1 MKLRWK
7 AITCDAQRLLTKSQM
22 WGKLWHATV
31 QAGGWVGV
39 RSGREKHL
47 PGKTPQTAPPSQDLN
62 VVNAATKVDP
72 RAMAEPGSRY
82 PEGDGPPQAHIFHML
97 SPPVFDRASAG
108 LRAGRSVFNLS
119 VSGRPR
125 PREAA
130 SEPRKQKTKNKGGAQ
145 GPGAQRA
152 VRPSAKG
159 GSKGWEVVGRSAG
172 RVVDGPGRSGR
183 SME

>member
-62 VVNAATKVDP
+62 VVNDATKVDP

-82 PEGDGPPQAHIFHML
+82 PEGDGPPRAHIFHML
-97 SPPVFDRASAG
+97 PPPCSTTLLYV
-108 LRAGRSVFNLS
+108 LRRRRCWL
-119 VSGRPR
+119 R
-125 PREAA
+125 
-130 SEPRKQKTKNKGGAQ
+130 
-145 GPGAQRA
+145 GPA
-152 VRPSAKG
+152 P
-159 GSKGWEVVGRSAG
+159 
-172 RVVDGPGRSGR
+172 P
-183 SME
+183 

>member
-1 MKLRWK
+1 MTLRWL

-82 PEGDGPPQAHIFHML
+82 PEGDGPSQEHIFHML
-97 SPPVFDRASAG
+97 PPPVFDHASTG
-108 LRAGRSVFNLS
+108 PVPSTKGAGRL
-119 VSGRPR
+119 
-125 PREAA
+125 AA
-130 SEPRKQKTKNKGGAQ
+130 VAAGAKVRLAAAV
-145 GPGAQRA
+145 GVWSARA
-152 VRPSAKG
+152 
-159 GSKGWEVVGRSAG
+159 
-172 RVVDGPGRSGR
+172 
-183 SME
+183 

>member
-1 MKLRWK
+1 MTLRWL

-82 PEGDGPPQAHIFHML
+82 PEGDRLLQDHIFHML
-97 SPPVFDRASAG
+97 SPPCNVCSTFDHPSSIR
-108 LRAGRSVFNLS
+108 
-119 VSGRPR
+119 
-125 PREAA
+125 
-130 SEPRKQKTKNKGGAQ
+130 
-145 GPGAQRA
+145 GPHLYNYIYVALCY
-152 VRPSAKG
+152 
-159 GSKGWEVVGRSAG
+159 VVKLHFTNPDLTALTRDSLL
-172 RVVDGPGRSGR
+172 
-183 SME
+183 

>member
-1 MKLRWK
+1 MKLRWT

-62 VVNAATKVDP
+62 VVNDATKVDP

-97 SPPVFDRASAG
+97 SPPVFDRATCPARPACPARDAG
-108 LRAGRSVFNLS
+108 G
-119 VSGRPR
+119 
-125 PREAA
+125 
-130 SEPRKQKTKNKGGAQ
+130 
-145 GPGAQRA
+145 
-152 VRPSAKG
+152 
-159 GSKGWEVVGRSAG
+159 
-172 RVVDGPGRSGR
+172 
-183 SME
+183 

>member
-62 VVNAATKVDP
+62 VVNDATKVDP

-82 PEGDGPPQAHIFHML
+82 PEGDGPPRAHIFHML
-97 SPPVFDRASAG
+97 PPPVFDHPTLAHRHGRAAP
-108 LRAGRSVFNLS
+108 LRHRRRRRQIKSPVQLCPAEYVELPVG
-119 VSGRPR
+119 
-125 PREAA
+125 
-130 SEPRKQKTKNKGGAQ
+130 SEF
-145 GPGAQRA
+145 
-152 VRPSAKG
+152 
-159 GSKGWEVVGRSAG
+159 
-172 RVVDGPGRSGR
+172 
-183 SME
+183 

>member
-1 MKLRWK
+1 MTLRWL

-82 PEGDGPPQAHIFHML
+82 PEGDGPPQDHIFHML
-97 SPPVFDRASAG
+97 PPPVFDHPSACDQTSNKTVEDGQAAGVQARASG
-108 LRAGRSVFNLS
+108 GR
-119 VSGRPR
+119 
-125 PREAA
+125 
-130 SEPRKQKTKNKGGAQ
+130 KG
-145 GPGAQRA
+145 
-152 VRPSAKG
+152 SNTI
-159 GSKGWEVVGRSAG
+159 
-172 RVVDGPGRSGR
+172 D
-183 SME
+183 

>member
-82 PEGDGPPQAHIFHML
+82 PEGDGRAVSGTYIPYA
-97 SPPVFDRASAG
+97 SPPHVFDHAI
-108 LRAGRSVFNLS
+108 
-119 VSGRPR
+119 RP
-125 PREAA
+125 PY
-130 SEPRKQKTKNKGGAQ
+130 P
-145 GPGAQRA
+145 
-152 VRPSAKG
+152 
-159 GSKGWEVVGRSAG
+159 
-172 RVVDGPGRSGR
+172 
-183 SME
+183 

>member
-1 MKLRWK
+1 MTLRWL

-39 RSGREKHL
+39 RSGREKRL
-47 PGKTPQTAPPSQDLN
+47 LGKTPQTAPPGQDRN

-97 SPPVFDRASAG
+97 SPPRV
-108 LRAGRSVFNLS
+108 
-119 VSGRPR
+119 RPR
-125 PREAA
+125 YALSSWARL
-130 SEPRKQKTKNKGGAQ
+130 KAQ
-145 GPGAQRA
+145 SLVA
-152 VRPSAKG
+152 VLYSHLRCTA
-159 GSKGWEVVGRSAG
+159 
-172 RVVDGPGRSGR
+172 
-183 SME
+183 

>member
-1 MKLRWK
+1 MTLRWL

-82 PEGDGPPQAHIFHML
+82 PEGDGLRLIYSICFPPPCSTAL
-97 SPPVFDRASAG
+97 PVGVRVPAFCSWLYLGGMG
-108 LRAGRSVFNLS
+108 L
-119 VSGRPR
+119 
-125 PREAA
+125 
-130 SEPRKQKTKNKGGAQ
+130 GGAPKVPKKLNL
-145 GPGAQRA
+145 GT
-152 VRPSAKG
+152 
-159 GSKGWEVVGRSAG
+159 
-172 RVVDGPGRSGR
+172 
-183 SME
+183 

>member
-1 MKLRWK
+1 MTLRWL

-82 PEGDGPPQAHIFHML
+82 PEGDGPPQDQIFHVL
-97 SPPVFDRASAG
+97 SPPVFDRATTGSGAW
-108 LRAGRSVFNLS
+108 RARR
-119 VSGRPR
+119 RPW
-125 PREAA
+125 
-130 SEPRKQKTKNKGGAQ
+130 G
-145 GPGAQRA
+145 
-152 VRPSAKG
+152 
-159 GSKGWEVVGRSAG
+159 
-172 RVVDGPGRSGR
+172 
-183 SME
+183 

>member
-39 RSGREKHL
+39 RSGREKRL
-47 PGKTPQTAPPSQDLN
+47 LGKTPQTAPPGQDRN

-82 PEGDGPPQAHIFHML
+82 PEGDGPPQDHIFHML
-97 SPPVFDRASAG
+97 SPPVFDHPTIYIG
-108 LRAGRSVFNLS
+108 F
-119 VSGRPR
+119 
-125 PREAA
+125 
-130 SEPRKQKTKNKGGAQ
+130 
-145 GPGAQRA
+145 
-152 VRPSAKG
+152 
-159 GSKGWEVVGRSAG
+159 
-172 RVVDGPGRSGR
+172 D
-183 SME
+183 

>member
-1 MKLRWK
+1 MTLRWL

-62 VVNAATKVDP
+62 VVNDATKVDP

-82 PEGDGPPQAHIFHML
+82 PEGDGPPQDHIFHML
-97 SPPVFDRASAG
+97 PPPVFDHANTARRLD
-108 LRAGRSVFNLS
+108 LRRDFD
-119 VSGRPR
+119 
-125 PREAA
+125 
-130 SEPRKQKTKNKGGAQ
+130 KTN
-145 GPGAQRA
+145 
-152 VRPSAKG
+152 PSA
-159 GSKGWEVVGRSAG
+159 SVHAPPTRHTTHFTQST
-172 RVVDGPGRSGR
+172 DSTRSG
-183 SME
+183 SG

>member
-1 MKLRWK
+1 MTLRWL

-82 PEGDGPPQAHIFHML
+82 PEGDGPPQDDTLYIPYA
-97 SPPVFDRASAG
+97 SPPR
-108 LRAGRSVFNLS
+108 
-119 VSGRPR
+119 
-125 PREAA
+125 
-130 SEPRKQKTKNKGGAQ
+130 
-145 GPGAQRA
+145 
-152 VRPSAKG
+152 VRP
-159 GSKGWEVVGRSAG
+159 
-172 RVVDGPGRSGR
+172 P
-183 SME
+183 

>member
-1 MKLRWK
+1 MTLRWL

-47 PGKTPQTAPPSQDLN
+47 PGKTPQTAPPGQDLN

-82 PEGDGPPQAHIFHML
+82 PESDGLAQEHIFHML
-97 SPPVFDRASAG
+97 PP
-108 LRAGRSVFNLS
+108 
-119 VSGRPR
+119 PR
-125 PREAA
+125 
-130 SEPRKQKTKNKGGAQ
+130 
-145 GPGAQRA
+145 
-152 VRPSAKG
+152 VRPPYVALK
-159 GSKGWEVVGRSAG
+159 VNVQ
-172 RVVDGPGRSGR
+172 
-183 SME
+183 

>member
-1 MKLRWK
+1 MTLRWL

-97 SPPVFDRASAG
+97 SPPVFDRAIFGVPPTS
-108 LRAGRSVFNLS
+108 RSIS
-119 VSGRPR
+119 
-125 PREAA
+125 RELHDISAA
-130 SEPRKQKTKNKGGAQ
+130 S
-145 GPGAQRA
+145 
-152 VRPSAKG
+152 
-159 GSKGWEVVGRSAG
+159 VVGLTHLL
-172 RVVDGPGRSGR
+172 
-183 SME
+183 E

>member
-39 RSGREKHL
+39 RSGREKRL
-47 PGKTPQTAPPSQDLN
+47 LGKTPQTAPPGQDRN

-82 PEGDGPPQAHIFHML
+82 PEGDGPSQAYIPYA
-97 SPPVFDRASAG
+97 SPPRV
-108 LRAGRSVFNLS
+108 
-119 VSGRPR
+119 RPR
-125 PREAA
+125 
-130 SEPRKQKTKNKGGAQ
+130 
-145 GPGAQRA
+145 
-152 VRPSAKG
+152 
-159 GSKGWEVVGRSAG
+159 
-172 RVVDGPGRSGR
+172 
-183 SME
+183 

>member
-1 MKLRWK
+1 MTLRWL

-39 RSGREKHL
+39 RSGREKRL
-47 PGKTPQTAPPSQDLN
+47 LGKTPQTAPPGQDRN

-97 SPPVFDRASAG
+97 SPPVFDRATMD
-108 LRAGRSVFNLS
+108 
-119 VSGRPR
+119 PR
-125 PREAA
+125 PRT
-130 SEPRKQKTKNKGGAQ
+130 PCDQGARF
-145 GPGAQRA
+145 A
-152 VRPSAKG
+152 
-159 GSKGWEVVGRSAG
+159 
-172 RVVDGPGRSGR
+172 SGR
-183 SME
+183 RRDQPDLNPKLAWRL

>member
-1 MKLRWK
+1 MTLRWL

-82 PEGDGPPQAHIFHML
+82 PEGDGPPQDHIFHML
-97 SPPVFDRASAG
+97 SPPVFDRATKLYG
-108 LRAGRSVFNLS
+108 KC
-119 VSGRPR
+119 GRPR
-125 PREAA
+125 
-130 SEPRKQKTKNKGGAQ
+130 
-145 GPGAQRA
+145 RA
-152 VRPSAKG
+152 FDPAPCVRRSRP
-159 GSKGWEVVGRSAG
+159 VVYDLLLTDMADATS
-172 RVVDGPGRSGR
+172 
-183 SME
+183 

>member
-1 MKLRWK
+1 VTLRWL

-82 PEGDGPPQAHIFHML
+82 PEGDGPSQEHIFHML
-97 SPPVFDRASAG
+97 PTPVFDHAILLRTRGGECLSA
-108 LRAGRSVFNLS
+108 LDAEWYNPKQSATNR
-119 VSGRPR
+119 VSFTRG
-125 PREAA
+125 
-130 SEPRKQKTKNKGGAQ
+130 
-145 GPGAQRA
+145 
-152 VRPSAKG
+152 
-159 GSKGWEVVGRSAG
+159 
-172 RVVDGPGRSGR
+172 
-183 SME
+183 

>member
-1 MKLRWK
+1 MTLRWL

-39 RSGREKHL
+39 RSGREKRL
-47 PGKTPQTAPPSQDLN
+47 LGKTPQTAPPGQDRN

-97 SPPVFDRASAG
+97 SPPVFDRANTGSHTP
-108 LRAGRSVFNLS
+108 LQVTREPDDRACPYSRPAPPQSS
-119 VSGRPR
+119 PISRPTHRRRPR
-125 PREAA
+125 RRSPWLALLW
-130 SEPRKQKTKNKGGAQ
+130 
-145 GPGAQRA
+145 A
-152 VRPSAKG
+152 VSYTHLTLPTIL
-159 GSKGWEVVGRSAG
+159 
-172 RVVDGPGRSGR
+172 RV
-183 SME
+183 

>member
-1 MKLRWK
+1 MTLRWL

-82 PEGDGPPQAHIFHML
+82 PEGDGPPQDHIFHML
-97 SPPVFDRASAG
+97 PPPVFDHPTNGVPGRRVGPRNG
-108 LRAGRSVFNLS
+108 LVLLLIKKFLRLR
-119 VSGRPR
+119 R
-125 PREAA
+125 
-130 SEPRKQKTKNKGGAQ
+130 
-145 GPGAQRA
+145 
-152 VRPSAKG
+152 
-159 GSKGWEVVGRSAG
+159 
-172 RVVDGPGRSGR
+172 GRSGR
-183 SME
+183 GAASEISLKCPT

>member
-1 MKLRWK
+1 MTLRWL

-62 VVNAATKVDP
+62 VVNDATKVDP

-82 PEGDGPPQAHIFHML
+82 PVGDGPPQEHIFHML
-97 SPPVFDRASAG
+97 PPPVFDHPSSINYYLLWTFTSSRH
-108 LRAGRSVFNLS
+108 GRSTPSVGARYHFTRALRRWTEQQVARKCPEIVF
-119 VSGRPR
+119 
-125 PREAA
+125 
-130 SEPRKQKTKNKGGAQ
+130 
-145 GPGAQRA
+145 
-152 VRPSAKG
+152 
-159 GSKGWEVVGRSAG
+159 
-172 RVVDGPGRSGR
+172 
-183 SME
+183 

>member
-1 MKLRWK
+1 MPLRWL

-82 PEGDGPPQAHIFHML
+82 PEGDGPSQEHIF
-97 SPPVFDRASAG
+97 ACAG
-108 LRAGRSVFNLS
+108 SSYDGMRHRQQDGLHH
-119 VSGRPR
+119 
-125 PREAA
+125 
-130 SEPRKQKTKNKGGAQ
+130 
-145 GPGAQRA
+145 
-152 VRPSAKG
+152 VRH
-159 GSKGWEVVGRSAG
+159 
-172 RVVDGPGRSGR
+172 DGPF
-183 SME
+183 

>member
-1 MKLRWK
+1 MTLRWL

-62 VVNAATKVDP
+62 VVNDATKVDP

-82 PEGDGPPQAHIFHML
+82 PEGDGPSQEHIFHML
-97 SPPVFDRASAG
+97 PPPVFDHPTS
-108 LRAGRSVFNLS
+108 
-119 VSGRPR
+119 SGPDLNY
-125 PREAA
+125 PL
-130 SEPRKQKTKNKGGAQ
+130 P
-145 GPGAQRA
+145 
-152 VRPSAKG
+152 
-159 GSKGWEVVGRSAG
+159 
-172 RVVDGPGRSGR
+172 
-183 SME
+183 

>member
-62 VVNAATKVDP
+62 VVNDATKVDP

-82 PEGDGPPQAHIFHML
+82 PEGDGPSQEHIFHML
-97 SPPVFDRASAG
+97 PPPVFDHPSRWPHTNTSPLRTRAFRSRTSCTRARAS
-108 LRAGRSVFNLS
+108 RART
-119 VSGRPR
+119 
-125 PREAA
+125 A
-130 SEPRKQKTKNKGGAQ
+130 SRRQP
-145 GPGAQRA
+145 
-152 VRPSAKG
+152 
-159 GSKGWEVVGRSAG
+159 
-172 RVVDGPGRSGR
+172 
-183 SME
+183 